1 MKERILFWLLAAIF
15 VISCICLLL
24 FSEMKRRTET
34 IYIREITAEASVE
47 EMAEHKTEE
56 QQEKNTVPENEK
68 VNINTASSEELAELP
83 GIGETIAQRII
94 EYREENGGFDSV
106 EEIMDVSGIGE
117 GKFADIKDYIT
128 TGN

>member
-47 EMAEHKTEE
+47 EMT
-56 QQEKNTVPENEK
+56 
-68 VNINTASSEELAELP
+68 ELP